1 MRTQAESTA
10 VELPASIAV
19 IVVIVVDRDG
29 RRVVVAEFG
38 VVRESQ
44 ELERGDRALGLL
56 ELGELG
62 AFAAELVGIDAHPA
76 VAGVEQG
83 CAGLLCSGDFGVG
96 DLFVADHQLP
106 LDEGFLAE
114 LLATVVGRCGR
125 CLARH
130 ADARADESLGPD
142 ELHPEALQFDRRD
155 VEEVLGDVEVEFDLG
170 GFVLEGEVGEAGD
183 DRRDLLDRG
192 GDQLGE

>member
-1 MRTQAESTA
+1 M
-10 VELPASIAV
+10 
-19 IVVIVVDRDG
+19 IVVDRDG
-29 RRVVVAEFG
+29 RCVVVAEFG

-83 CAGLLCSGDFGVG
+83 GAGLLCSGDFGVG

-114 LLATVVGRCGR
+114 LLATVVGRCRR

-130 ADARADESLGPD
+130 VDARADESLGPD
-142 ELHPEALQFDRRD
+142 ELHPEALQFHRRD

-183 DRRDLLDRG
+183 DRCDLLDRG